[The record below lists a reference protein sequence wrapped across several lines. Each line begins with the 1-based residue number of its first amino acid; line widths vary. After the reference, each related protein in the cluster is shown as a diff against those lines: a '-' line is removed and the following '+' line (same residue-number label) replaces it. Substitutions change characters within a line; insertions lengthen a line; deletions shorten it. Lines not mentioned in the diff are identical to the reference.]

1 MHSKA
6 KRHHFRIRIDIIC
19 VYVYIYNI
27 VVSVTYF
34 IYHTTRRPS
43 FLGQLQT
50 TPMRG
55 KRLLGTEMKEI
66 GFACKTGCVWAQV
79 SPKKHS
85 KFSLEKRFSHR
96 LEWGSPLSNPQ
107 HVGGLSQWYPMN
119 SRVNSMYP
127 HTRFPRLANGSGIRL
142 PTGSLA
148 DGILVWNWK
157 KHGVQGIFQDCWMT
171 SSDSAGNLN
180 DSNRD

>member
-1 MHSKA
+1 MCICIYIISLCLL
-6 KRHHFRIRIDIIC
+6 RI
-19 VYVYIYNI
+19 
-27 VVSVTYF
+27 
-34 IYHTTRRPS
+34 S
-43 FLGQLQT
+43 FT
-50 TPMRG
+50 TPPDDPLSLGNSRPRQCAENACLVQKW
-55 KRLLGTEMKEI
+55 KRLVSHGSR
-66 GFACKTGCVWAQV
+66 CKTGCVWAQV

>member
-66 GFACKTGCVWAQV
+66 GFAWESLQNWLCLSSSFTQKT
-79 SPKKHS
+79 
-85 KFSLEKRFSHR
+85 
-96 LEWGSPLSNPQ
+96 
-107 HVGGLSQWYPMN
+107 
-119 SRVNSMYP
+119 
-127 HTRFPRLANGSGIRL
+127 
-142 PTGSLA
+142 
-148 DGILVWNWK
+148 
-157 KHGVQGIFQDCWMT
+157 
-171 SSDSAGNLN
+171 
-180 DSNRD
+180 